1 MLPNYLKYIIVN
13 LNFGNRSLN
22 IQFIKATYFFRLLLL
37 AVIIITGN
45 IKPQQTGTLRG
56 SILDSLSN
64 EALPFTNIVLENTSI
79 GASTNANGYFVITNI
94 PANQVYSLIVSY
106 MGYTSKR
113 INVEIKANEITQLQ
127 VLLSPAKIQ
136 IQTIEKVSEKYKQPN
151 ETDLGL
157 QKMDIRDIKS
167 LPKGVET
174 DIFRSLQFLPGVQS
188 TGDVS
193 ARYYVRGSSSNQNL
207 ILYNGVTVY
216 NPFHALGLFSIIDPE
231 IINSLEFYK
240 GGFPA
245 EYGGKLSSVLNL
257 VTKDG
262 NKNIFSGGVS
272 MSFLT
277 AKASIE
283 GPLPIGSFIMTGRK
297 SLFSDILKKFLNYK
311 EAPFDFHDLAFKFN
325 STSTGAKTLSKFF
338 LHGFNSADKL
348 TNESPEAADYKWSN
362 NIYGAYLFQELENL
376 PIYFEA
382 NLSLS
387 SFSGEVISKESLT
400 KPRRNVV
407 TDITLKSDFNYIN
420 AKRNELQIGYNL
432 KSIETKLY
440 FENLKGGITDIN
452 DKALQFELYGK
463 YKFLQW
469 ESFGAD
475 FGARMNIL
483 TLTSQNAS
491 FFEPRVSLT
500 YNILPN
506 ILIKGAWGIYTQELI
521 TLTNEDEVISL
532 FEPWVITPDYL
543 KPSEAI
549 HYVLGLEFNS
559 FSNFN
564 FTIETYYKRLIN
576 TAEQYD
582 NKIKS
587 SDPDFI
593 EGKGESY
600 GSEFMFSYQS
610 SSIRAVASYSLS
622 WAYKE
627 INGWISYPK
636 YDSRHNVHLNFIMEL
651 GDGWEVSSSWFFNSG
666 LPFTPIVGYYDKL
679 YIDDLFNVGSLFG
692 SYSPYT
698 ILGDRNMG
706 RLPTYHRLD
715 FSVNKKF
722 ETYLANIF
730 ISLNVLNVY
739 DRKNIFYFDR
749 KTGKQV
755 NMLPILPTASV
766 KIEL

>member
-1 MLPNYLKYIIVN
+1 VI
-13 LNFGNRSLN
+13 LNFGNHSLN
-22 IQFIKATYFFRLLLL
+22 IQHTKATYFFLLLL
-37 AVIIITGN
+37 SAIIILPA
-45 IKPQQTGTLRG
+45 KLSPQETGTLRG
-56 SILDSLSN
+56 SILDSLSS
-64 EALPFTNIVLENTSI
+64 EALPFTNIILENTSI
-79 GASTNANGYFVITNI
+79 GASSDAHGYFVITNI
-94 PANQVYSLIVSY
+94 PANRTYTLIVSY
-106 MGYTSKR
+106 MGYTTKTL
-113 INVEIKANEITQLQ
+113 NVKIKANEITQLQ
-127 VLLSPAKIQ
+127 VLLSPTKIQ
-136 IQTIEKVSEKYKQPN
+136 IETIEKVSEKYKRPN

-157 QKMDIRDIKS
+157 QKMDIRKIKS

-174 DIFRSLQFLPGVQS
+174 DIFRSLQFIPGVQS

-216 NPFHALGLFSIIDPE
+216 NPFHALGLFSIIDPD

-262 NKNIFSGGVS
+262 NRNKYSGS
-272 MSFLT
+272 ASLSFLT

-283 GPLPIGSFIMTGRK
+283 GPLPIGSFIVTGRK

-311 EAPFDFHDLAFKFN
+311 KAPFDFHDLAFKFN
-325 STSTGAKTLSKFF
+325 STSSGTKTLSKFF
-338 LHGFNSADKL
+338 LHGFNSSDKL
-348 TNESPEAADYKWSN
+348 TNESPELADYSWSN

-387 SFSGEVISKESLT
+387 GFNGEVISKESLT
-400 KPRRNVV
+400 KPRRNVI
-407 TDITLKSDFNYIN
+407 TDISLKSDFTYIN
-420 AKRNELQIGYNL
+420 AKRNELQVGYNL
-432 KSIETKLY
+432 KSIKTKLY
-440 FENLKGGITDIN
+440 FENLQGGITDLD
-452 DKALQFELYGK
+452 DKALQFTLYGK

-475 FGARMNIL
+475 VGARMNIL
-483 TLTSQNAS
+483 TLTSQRTS
-491 FFEPRVSLT
+491 FIEPRINLT

-506 ILIKGAWGIYTQELI
+506 LLIKGAWGIYTQELI

-564 FTIETYYKRLIN
+564 FTIETYYKQMKN
-576 TAEQYD
+576 TAEQFD
-582 NKIKS
+582 NKIKA

-600 GSEFMFSYQS
+600 GSEFMFSYQTNF
-610 SSIRAVASYSLS
+610 IQAIASYSLS

-627 INGWISYPK
+627 INNWISYPK
-636 YDSRHNVHLNFIMEL
+636 YDSRHNVNLNITMDL

-666 LPFTPIVGYYDKL
+666 LPFTPIIGYYDKL
-679 YIDDLFNVGSLFG
+679 TINDLFDTDPLFG
-692 SYSPYT
+692 SYNPFT
-698 ILGDRNMG
+698 ILGDRNIG

-715 FSVNKKF
+715 
-722 ETYLANIF
+722 
-730 ISLNVLNVY
+730 ISLNKNFEIYLTKILISLNILNVY

-755 NMLPILPTASV
+755 NMLPILPTV
-766 KIEL
+766 TVRLEI

>member
-1 MLPNYLKYIIVN
+1 MSFCYT
-13 LNFGNRSLN
+13 RT
-22 IQFIKATYFFRLLLL
+22 TYFFQLWLL
-37 AVIIITGN
+37 AILILSGKIN
-45 IKPQQTGTLRG
+45 PQQTGTLRG
-56 SILDSLSN
+56 SVSDSLSR

-79 GASTNANGYFVITNI
+79 GTSTDVNGYFVITNI
-94 PANQVYSLIVSY
+94 PANQTYSLKVSFI
-106 MGYTSKR
+106 GYLTKR
-113 INVEIKANEITQLQ
+113 INIEIKANEITQLQ
-127 VLLSPAKIQ
+127 VLLSPGKIQ
-136 IQTIEKVSEKYKQPN
+136 IQAIEKISEKYKRPN

-157 QKMDIRDIKS
+157 QKMDIRKIKS
-167 LPKGVET
+167 FPKGVET
-174 DIFRSLQFLPGVQS
+174 DIFRSLQFIPGVQS

-193 ARYYVRGSSSNQNL
+193 AIFYVRGSSSNQNL

-216 NPFHALGLFSIIDPE
+216 NPFHTLGLFSIIDPE

-262 NKNIFSGGVS
+262 NKNKYSGS
-272 MSFLT
+272 ASLSFLT

-283 GPLPIGSFIMTGRK
+283 GPLPIGSFIITGRM

-325 STSTGAKTLSKFF
+325 STSTGTKTLSKIF
-338 LHGFNSADKL
+338 LHGFNSTDKL
-348 TNESPEAADYKWSN
+348 INDSPEQADYKWSN
-362 NIYGAYLFQELENL
+362 NIYGAYLFQELENV
-376 PIYFEA
+376 PIYFES

-387 SFSGEVISKESLT
+387 DFSGEVVSKESLT
-400 KPRRNVV
+400 KPRKNIV
-407 TDITLKSDFNYIN
+407 TDITLKSDFTYIN
-420 AKRNELQIGYNL
+420 DYRNELHVGYNL

-440 FENLKGGITDIN
+440 FENLQGGITDLQ
-452 DKALQFELYGK
+452 DKALQFALYCK

-475 FGARMNIL
+475 IGARMNIL
-483 TLTSQNAS
+483 TLTSQKSS
-491 FFEPRVSLT
+491 FFEPRVNLT

-506 ILIKGAWGIYTQELI
+506 LSVKGAWGIYTQELI
-521 TLTNEDEVISL
+521 TLTNENEVISL
-532 FEPWVITPDYL
+532 YEPWVITPDYL
-543 KPSEAI
+543 KPAEAI

-559 FSNFN
+559 LSNFN
-564 FTIETYYKRLIN
+564 FTIETYYKRLKN
-576 TAEQYD
+576 TAEQFD
-582 NKIKS
+582 NKIKA

-610 SSIRAVASYSLS
+610 PLIQAIASYSIS
-622 WAYKE
+622 WSYKE
-627 INGWISYPK
+627 INDWIFYPK
-636 YDSRHNVHLNFIMEL
+636 YDSRHNVNLNLIMDL
-651 GDGWEVSSSWFFNSG
+651 GDDWEVSSSWFFNSG

-679 YIDDLFNVGSLFG
+679 YINDLFNVGLLFG
-692 SYSPYT
+692 SYAPFT
-698 ILGDRNMG
+698 ILGDRNIG

-715 FSVNKKF
+715 FSINKKL
-722 ETYLANIF
+722 EIYLAKFLISINI
-730 ISLNVLNVY
+730 LNVY

-755 NMLPILPTASV
+755 NMLPILPTATM